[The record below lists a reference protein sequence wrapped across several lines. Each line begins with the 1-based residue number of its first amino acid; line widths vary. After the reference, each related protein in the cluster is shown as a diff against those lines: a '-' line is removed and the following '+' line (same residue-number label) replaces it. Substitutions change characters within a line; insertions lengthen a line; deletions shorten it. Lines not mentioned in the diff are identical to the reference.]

1 MWLGAAVAGVGS
13 TMTLVAVG
21 LHVYE
26 LTESTFAVGMLGTVA
41 LVPMILAGI
50 YGGMITDAVD
60 RRLVALA
67 SAIAAWASTAGI
79 ALVAWLELD
88 QVWLLYVLT
97 TLNSVATTIIS
108 TARTAIVPRLLPP
121 RLLPAASALTGI
133 SSGLTIT
140 LGPALAGVLVAG
152 FGFAWTYTADVLLFT
167 AAFVGLATLPAVV
180 PEGERRRPGME
191 SVREGLQFL
200 RHAPNIRM
208 SFIVDIVAMTFG
220 RPHALFPAVGALV
233 IGGGAVTV
241 GVLTAAVAVGALVC
255 SVLSGKAGTVRRH
268 GVAIGW
274 SIAAYGASI
283 AAFGIVLAM
292 APGTPSTDFAQVD
305 VVALVAATIA
315 LAASGAAD
323 NVSAIFRVTMMQ
335 VAVPDG
341 VRGRLQ
347 GIFTVVV
354 TGGPRVGDFYV
365 GVTAA
370 IAALWVPPVLGGLLI
385 IGLIGVCMRLGRSFR
400 EYDALDPKP

>member
-108 TARTAIVPRLLPP
+108 TARTAIVPRLLPA

-191 SVREGLQFL
+191 SIREGLQFL

-255 SVLSGKAGTVRRH
+255 SVFSGKAGTVRRH

-274 SIAAYGASI
+274 SIAAYGATI
-283 AAFGIVLAM
+283 AAFGVVLAV
-292 APGTPSTDFAQVD
+292 APGTPSSDFTQVD
-305 VVALVAATIA
+305 LVALVAATLA

-385 IGLIGVCMRLGRSFR
+385 IALIGVCMRLGRSFR
-400 EYDALDPKP
+400 EYDALDPRP

>member
-97 TLNSVATTIIS
+97 TWNSVATTIIS
-108 TARTAIVPRLLPP
+108 TARTAIVPRLLPA

-191 SVREGLQFL
+191 SIREGLQFL

-255 SVLSGKAGTVRRH
+255 SVFSGKAGTVRRH

-274 SIAAYGASI
+274 SIASYGASI
-283 AAFGIVLAM
+283 AAFGVVLAM
-292 APGTPSTDFAQVD
+292 APGTASNDFTQVD
-305 VVALVAATIA
+305 VVALIAATLT

-385 IGLIGVCMRLGRSFR
+385 MALIGVCMRLGRSFR
-400 EYDALDPKP
+400 EYDALDPRP